1 MSDRERRKKTRYP
14 LQLSVYY
21 QSASSR
27 ILVSGAG
34 RTLNISSGGLLIAS
48 PQPVCEGIRLRLKL
62 VWPCA
67 LDDLTPLQLIADSTV
82 VRSSASQFAVTLA
95 RYQFRTSRRAG
106 APADPL
112 LWASATA

>member
-1 MSDRERRKKTRYP
+1 MSDWERRTKTRYP

-27 ILVSGAG
+27 ILLSGAG
-34 RTLNISSGGLLIAS
+34 RTLNISSGGLLIES
-48 PQPVCEGIRLRLKL
+48 QQPVGEGIRLRLKL

-67 LDDLTPLQLIADSTV
+67 LDDLTPLQLIAYSTV
-82 VRSSASQFAVTLA
+82 VRSGASQFAVTLE
-95 RYQFRTSRRAG
+95 RYQFRTCRRAG

>member
-1 MSDRERRKKTRYP
+1 M
-14 LQLSVYY
+14 
-21 QSASSR
+21 
-27 ILVSGAG
+27 
-34 RTLNISSGGLLIAS
+34 NISSGGLLIAS
-48 PQPVCEGIRLRLKL
+48 QQPVGEGIRLRLKL
-62 VWPCA
+62 VWPCS

-82 VRSSASQFAVTLA
+82 VRSGAAEFAVILE